1 MILVTFLLLSL
12 QPRLLI
18 LEERA
23 LPGKAGGRAGS
34 VRSGCSPPRCC
45 SASRPIFKADG
56 CSRGDRRPLPPP
68 PCTETL
74 QANFS
79 SPQSRAFSPPWIL
92 SPPRRPPLYAH
103 VAAVCQPLGSAPS
116 PPAPRLLDRRET
128 SAQGAA
134 AGVQESPC
142 RARRALTSSP
152 GTSSSVAAPE
162 LKPSQ

>member
-1 MILVTFLLLSL
+1 MVTFLLFSL

-34 VRSGCSPPRCC
+34 ARSGCSPPRCC

-56 CSRGDRRPLPPP
+56 CSRGDRHPLPPP

-92 SPPRRPPLYAH
+92 SPPRRPPLSAH
-103 VAAVCQPLGSAPS
+103 VAAMCQPLGSARC
-116 PPAPRLLDRRET
+116 PPAPPPSGPQRNERAGSRRRG
-128 SAQGAA
+128 S
-134 AGVQESPC
+134 GVTVSRPQSPHVIAWHFFIC
-142 RARRALTSSP
+142 S
-152 GTSSSVAAPE
+152 GT
-162 LKPSQ
+162 